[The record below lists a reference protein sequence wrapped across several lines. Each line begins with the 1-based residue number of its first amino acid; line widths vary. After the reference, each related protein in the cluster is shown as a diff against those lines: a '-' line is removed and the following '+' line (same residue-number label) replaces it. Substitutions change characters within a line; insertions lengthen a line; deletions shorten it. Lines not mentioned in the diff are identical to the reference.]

1 MHNITFHALKR
12 ICGLSSILDDAS
24 EKQHLKQES
33 IFNIYLLMS
42 YMYVYHKEVCSAHES
57 QKGALLKLDLQKV
70 VSHLKWVLGIKP
82 RSQARAPSAPDN
94 WAIFPVAD
102 RCCKRRSSLILYFM
116 NSEWTNTVIK
126 PQPFRFRNESPVSSR
141 SLTRLLIENS

>member
-1 MHNITFHALKR
+1 MHAITFHALKR
-12 ICGLSSILDDAS
+12 ICGLSSILYDAS

-33 IFNIYLLMS
+33 IFYIYLLMS
-42 YMYVYHKEVCSAHES
+42 YVYVYHKEVCSAHES

-94 WAIFPVAD
+94 
-102 RCCKRRSSLILYFM
+102 
-116 NSEWTNTVIK
+116 
-126 PQPFRFRNESPVSSR
+126 
-141 SLTRLLIENS
+141 